1 MRTLEQVFNVDMY
14 IALPAYD
21 QGYIFKVHL
30 RFDLEH
36 ILVYRVHVF
45 IG

>member
-1 MRTLEQVFNVDMY
+1 MRALEQIFNVDMY

-21 QGYIFKVHL
+21 QGYIFKVH
-30 RFDLEH
+30 E
-36 ILVYRVHVF
+36 I